1 MSNSLANLLAR
12 MRTGSVVL
20 GWGAVAA
27 FGRAQLNRL
36 LEEQYL
42 SWLNE
47 SRFIPP
53 MSGLLYVT
61 PDQTE
66 SVQLDSLLLGKPVLS
81 FASASLQRSRVTVT
95 MHRAISARK
104 EASASIFFLFVDD
117 VGRDSVHHIDHRLDA
132 IHHGGVGAF
141 GGRGDQHLACAGC
154 EMRGGLVAFGE

>member
-42 SWLNE
+42 SWLSD

-53 MSGLLYVT
+53 MTG
-61 PDQTE
+61 
-66 SVQLDSLLLGKPVLS
+66 
-81 FASASLQRSRVTVT
+81 
-95 MHRAISARK
+95 
-104 EASASIFFLFVDD
+104 
-117 VGRDSVHHIDHRLDA
+117 
-132 IHHGGVGAF
+132 
-141 GGRGDQHLACAGC
+141 
-154 EMRGGLVAFGE
+154 